1 MHKMQKIKAIVRH
14 ALAPVT
20 IMFIPHH
27 HTTKSLHLNIPTIG
41 LLLSAILC
49 VCGAVYL
56 GLVTFDAIKY
66 RAMEHQLQDY
76 SKKVTDFNAALTSLK
91 KAEKELYHLLSL
103 GSRDKILENVDP
115 SDMGTVDMGTVDIQ
129 QVQQQIAL
137 SMQMVGGI
145 KDYLRSQKDIYMATP
160 KGLPVPG
167 LVTSPYGTRVN
178 PISGRVEL
186 HRGMDLSIP
195 AGTPI
200 LATADGIVSFSGWNG
215 GGGNVVVVEHGYGYS
230 TYYAHNQTNAVPVG
244 QRVKR
249 GDVVGYAGATG
260 HATGSHVH
268 YEIWQGGRVLNP
280 RNFVEG
286 RS

>member
-1 MHKMQKIKAIVRH
+1 MHKMQKIKAIFKR

-27 HTTKSLHLNIPTIG
+27 HTTRSLHLNIPTIG
-41 LLLSAILC
+41 LFFAAVLC
-49 VCGAVYL
+49 CCGAVYM
-56 GLVTFDAIKY
+56 GLVTIDIIKY
-66 RAMEHQLQDY
+66 RAMEQQLQDY
-76 SKKVTDFNAALTSLK
+76 SKKVSDFNAALTSLK
-91 KAEKELYHLLSL
+91 KAEKDLYHLLSL
-103 GSRDKILENVDP
+103 GSRDKILDNVEP

-137 SMQMVGGI
+137 SMQTVGAI

-160 KGLPVPG
+160 KGMPVPG
-167 LVTSPYGTRVN
+167 MVTSPYGTRVN

-186 HRGMDLSIP
+186 HRGMDLSVP

-230 TYYAHNQTNAVPVG
+230 TYYAHNQKNAVPVG
-244 QRVKR
+244 HRVKR

-260 HATGSHVH
+260 HATGNHVH
-268 YEIWQGGRVLNP
+268 YEIWQSGRVLNP
-280 RNFVEG
+280 KNYVQG
-286 RS
+286 GA